1 MKLSIV
7 NAFLVVLCLGCFLST
22 GVTGA
27 ALPAKTN
34 AEPLTNVNNP
44 QEMIQLDAAS
54 AGVTPAPNQFVMPF
68 GK

>member
-7 NAFLVVLCLGCFLST
+7 NAFLAVLCLGCFLST

-44 QEMIQLDAAS
+44 QEMIQLDSAS
-54 AGVTPAPNQFVMPF
+54 DKATPSPNQFVMHF